1 MMNRVGLFGGTFD
14 PVHRGH
20 LTAVKKVKQAFML
33 DEVVFIPSA
42 VPPHK
47 TGIRVTPAAD
57 RLTMLRMALT
67 GMDGFSVSDCE
78 IRRPGPSYTVD
89 TVRFFLENVSGETQ
103 MYLIMGHDAF
113 LEMHTW
119 KSFKKILGQIPL
131 IVIRRPG
138 FIPHSGPISVGAL
151 DVFITTNLSS
161 DYRLSEDGT
170 CYQHPRLKPIHFF
183 QNVLLNISSTDIR
196 KDVQSGKSVRA
207 WVPETVEMYLI
218 EKGLYR

>member
-14 PVHRGH
+14 PIHRGH
-20 LTAVKKVKQAFML
+20 LTAAKKVKKAFML

-47 TGIRVTPAAD
+47 EGSRVTPAAD
-57 RLTMLRMALT
+57 RLAMLRLALT
-67 GMDGFSVSDCE
+67 GTNGFKVTDCE

-89 TVRFFLENVSGETQ
+89 TVRFFLENAHGKTQ
-103 MYLIMGHDAF
+103 MYLILGHDAF

-119 KSFKKILGQIPL
+119 KSFEKILEQIPL

-138 FIPHSGPISVGAL
+138 GISHSGSISVSAL
-151 DVFITTNLSS
+151 EVFITTNLSC

-170 CYQHPRLKPIHFF
+170 RYQHPRLKPIHLF
-183 QNVLLNISSTDIR
+183 QNTLLKISSTDIR
-196 KDVQSGKSVRA
+196 KGVQSGKSVRA
-207 WVPETVEMYLI
+207 WVPETVETYLI